1 MTNEEMRHY
10 CRRAIDHFGVENQI
24 EKAMEEMGELIT
36 ELARRHSPR
45 ADRDKIAEEV
55 ADALIM
61 LEQLRIIFGGE
72 RVDEQ
77 VERKLCRLLDRI
89 REDRK

>member
-61 LEQLRIIFGGE
+61 LEQLRVIFGGE